1 MAHFSLTIPDDGNY
15 DDDIIMNKNTYDT
28 FPISSRN
35 STPFSLDTDFD
46 SNDDYTLYNDNGIPS
61 EIDVINPEFKE
72 LLNYTTNIDNINNFG
87 KQIENK
93 KVKRTYAISLKDEHK
108 YKGSALP
115 VTLTY
120 FINDNL
126 EPNIFTKVF
135 LYSNV
140 DETDRQ
146 SVLNKTLSEIYYHK
160 QFENMRNT
168 YEMDNNNT
176 NSSCLFKMPMLYN
189 YGFIRDKTE
198 LLGFEQDENMEA
210 FYIQMSVV
218 PSDYEPASKIRNK
231 ERCEIIKNKLIS
243 ISECF
248 ERNELFHNDIHRLN
262 VFVNNN
268 NDIFLIDFGEASHE
282 ENNVPWEWQD
292 NFCKFIK
299 TGGKK
304 SKKNKKSNKP
314 IYKSK
319 KHIRKSKKHIR
330 KSKKHIHKSKKHIHK
345 SKKHI
350 RKSKKHIH
358 KSKKHIHKSK
368 KHNN

>member
-1 MAHFSLTIPDDGNY
+1 MSFFSLTIPDSDENSKT
-15 DDDIIMNKNTYDT
+15 INTYDT
-28 FPISSRN
+28 FPISSRG
-35 STPFSLDTDFD
+35 STPLTLDMDYD
-46 SNDDYTLYNDNGIPS
+46 DNNDDINDHDIKYVMD
-61 EIDVINPEFKE
+61 ERFKE

-140 DETDRQ
+140 DEIDRQ
-146 SVLNKTLSEIYYHK
+146 SILNKTLSEIYYHK
-160 QFENMRNT
+160 QFENMRKT
-168 YEMDNNNT
+168 YEMDNNT
-176 NSSCLFKMPMLYN
+176 NSSCLFKMPTLQN

-198 LLGFEQDENMEA
+198 LLGFEQDETMEA

-218 PSDYEPASKIRNK
+218 PSDYEPASKIKTK

-304 SKKNKKSNKP
+304 TKTKKNK
-314 IYKSK
+314 
-319 KHIRKSKKHIR
+319 

-350 RKSKKHIH
+350 H
-358 KSKKHIHKSK
+358 KSKKHIHKTK
-368 KHNN
+368 KHIHKTKKHIHKTKKNN